1 MSIYFDTKTSISN
14 ENPKLM
20 LYLVKKLNSRKNS
33 LINMITYL
41 QKINSKE
48 EYFNQK
54 NSTINFLE
62 NLLEDFQQ
70 SIFAIKALLTENKA
84 LCLSN
89 EAKLNEIKKQIKENN
104 ILYTE
109 NEDLKKSQNNFS
121 NDFYKNT
128 NFISN
133 TEENL
138 RSKSS
143 QNNFLDFENY
153 NFKNSVRLNLKKKNY
168 NSFSN
173 SNDLIIKIIN
183 NAENLNLVNQKLGKN
198 VIKKLIDPNCSK
210 EFYDKVNIILK
221 ENEKNNKNLKV
232 PIRIKNTIQAEINS
246 PKKEK
251 SKSLNLKKN
260 IQKKI

>member
-1 MSIYFDTKTSISN
+1 M
-14 ENPKLM
+14 KL
-20 LYLVKKLNSRKNS
+20 
-33 LINMITYL
+33 
-41 QKINSKE
+41 
-48 EYFNQK
+48 
-54 NSTINFLE
+54 
-62 NLLEDFQQ
+62 
-70 SIFAIKALLTENKA
+70 
-84 LCLSN
+84 
-89 EAKLNEIKKQIKENN
+89 KKQIKENN

>member
-1 MSIYFDTKTSISN
+1 MSIYFDTRTSISN

-153 NFKNSVRLNLKKKNY
+153 NFKNSVRLNLKKK
-168 NSFSN
+168 
-173 SNDLIIKIIN
+173 
-183 NAENLNLVNQKLGKN
+183 KL
-198 VIKKLIDPNCSK
+198 
-210 EFYDKVNIILK
+210 
-221 ENEKNNKNLKV
+221 
-232 PIRIKNTIQAEINS
+232 
-246 PKKEK
+246 
-251 SKSLNLKKN
+251 
-260 IQKKI
+260 